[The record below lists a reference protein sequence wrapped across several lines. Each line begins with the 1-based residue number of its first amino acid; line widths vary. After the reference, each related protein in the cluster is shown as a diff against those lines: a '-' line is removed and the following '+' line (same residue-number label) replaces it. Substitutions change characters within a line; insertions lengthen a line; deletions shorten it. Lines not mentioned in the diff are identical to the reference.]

1 LSLSVVEEGRLRW
14 KCRRGMK
21 ELDLLLVAYLD
32 THYPVASEPE
42 RLAFAA
48 LLEQQDPTL
57 LAYVTG
63 RERPAS
69 EEQRR
74 VVDVLRRTP

>member
-1 LSLSVVEEGRLRW
+1 MGEEGRLRW

-21 ELDLLLVAYLD
+21 ELDVLLQDYLD
-32 THYPVASEPE
+32 KCYAAASEIE
-42 RLAFAA
+42 RRAFVA

-57 LAYVTG
+57 FAYLTG
-63 RERPAS
+63 REQPAN

-74 VVDVLRRTP
+74 VVDALRRTP